1 MAVTIYHNPRCSKS
15 RQTLQLLRD
24 RGIEPEIVDYLKTPP
39 SADEIDAVLSKLGL
53 KPRAAMRGKEAAY
66 REAGMADES
75 LSRRALID
83 LMAANPIVIERPI
96 VVSGARA
103 APARLSRHGHGL
115 RGALR
120 PTGQERRAARCGAS
134 GKRCDAHC
142 RPESAALRVASRRP
156 PAASRASTVVPATLF
171 GPLLADRTPGR
182 DAGRDRGEKSGLCRP
197 PENVLSIL

>member
-39 SADEIDAVLSKLGL
+39 SADEIDAVLSKLRL
-53 KPRAAMRGKEAAY
+53 EPRAAMRGKEAAY

-142 RPESAALRVASRRP
+142 RPESAALRVAPRRP